1 MFERRVTLQ
10 ALESVAV
17 KRILAASIVVV
28 ALIATA
34 TYGLF
39 YWEAVGTQTQQSL
52 CGEAKQTLKGVEVQA
67 RALAAG
73 LTVDDYAKA
82 EEDEVAAL
90 IRALDA
96 ASNEAEVDRA
106 IEAHAASIE
115 AKNAVIDAEVDTRG
129 DQIFLEQRLKKQ
141 RIPVDVKQQL
151 LRAAKAVS
159 VSCT

>member
-10 ALESVAV
+10 AFESVAV
-17 KRILAASIVVV
+17 KRILAVSVVLV
-28 ALIATA
+28 LTATT

-39 YWEAVGTQTQQSL
+39 HWKSVGTQTQQSL
-52 CGEAKQTLKGVEVQA
+52 CGEARQTLKGVEVQA

-73 LTVDDYAKA
+73 LTVDDYVKA
-82 EEDEVAAL
+82 EEDDVATL

-96 ASNEAEVDRA
+96 AANETEVDRA

-141 RIPVDVKQQL
+141 RIPIDVKQQL

>member
-1 MFERRVTLQ
+1 MFERKVTFQ
-10 ALESVAV
+10 AFESVAA
-17 KRILAASIVVV
+17 KRILAAFIVV
-28 ALIATA
+28 ALVATT
-34 TYGLF
+34 TYGL
-39 YWEAVGTQTQQSL
+39 WHWDAVGTKTQQSL
-52 CGEAKQTLKGVEVQA
+52 CGEAKQTLKAVEVQA

-73 LTVDDYAKA
+73 LTVEDYAKA

-96 ASNEAEVDRA
+96 ATNEAEVDRA

-129 DQIFLEQRLKKQ
+129 EQIFLEQRLKKQ

>member
-1 MFERRVTLQ
+1 MFERRVTRQ
-10 ALESVAV
+10 AFESVAV
-17 KRILAASIVVV
+17 KRILAASIVV
-28 ALIATA
+28 ALIATT

-39 YWEAVGTQTQQSL
+39 YWEAVGTRTQQSL

-96 ASNEAEVDRA
+96 AANEAEVDRA

-115 AKNAVIDAEVDTRG
+115 AKNAVIDAEVDNRG

>member
-1 MFERRVTLQ
+1 MFERRVNLQ
-10 ALESVAV
+10 AFESVAV
-17 KRILAASIVVV
+17 KRILAASIIV
-28 ALIATA
+28 ALIGTT
-34 TYGLF
+34 TYGLV
-39 YWEAVGTQTQQSL
+39 YWKSAGTQSQRSL

-82 EEDEVAAL
+82 EEDEVAML

-96 ASNEAEVDRA
+96 ATNEAEVDRV

>member
-1 MFERRVTLQ
+1 MFERRVTRQ
-10 ALESVAV
+10 AFESVAV
-17 KRILAASIVVV
+17 KRILAASIVV
-28 ALIATA
+28 ALIATT

-39 YWEAVGTQTQQSL
+39 YWEGVGTRTQQSL

-96 ASNEAEVDRA
+96 AANEAEVDRA